1 MSDPSQM
8 RIALT
13 PEEIRDRVAVACG
26 AGLPTYVKLQAKAEI
41 YLVNAAECEPLL
53 QVDQQLV
60 VRSADSLLR
69 GLQYTLCAT
78 QAASQSAGEKGALV
92 YSTVV
97 PNPHP
102 EFWQQLVG

>member
-13 PEEIRDRVAVACG
+13 PEESRARVAAAGG
-26 AGLPTYVKLQAKAEI
+26 AGFPTHVKLQAKAEI

-69 GLQYTLCAT
+69 SLQYVMCTT

-92 YSTVV
+92 YSMVV

-102 EFWQQLVG
+102 ECWQQLVG

>member
-13 PEEIRDRVAVACG
+13 PEEIRARVAAAG
-26 AGLPTYVKLQAKAEI
+26 AGFPTHVKLQAKAEI